1 MNWELIGSIERFIKQ
16 TIIVSN
22 AGIVVLIVLLAIF
35 LPLYFRKF
43 KNNLTGILASW
54 SISIGLTIIGTVL
67 TWIGSISYG
76 GWSYLFIIGPFIV
89 FTGMILAVF
98 AAIKSA
104 KPKKS

>member
-16 TIIVSN
+16 TIIASN

-35 LPLYFRKF
+35 LPLNFRKL
-43 KNNLTGILASW
+43 KNNFNGILASW
-54 SISIGLTIIGTVL
+54 SISIGLTIIGAVL
-67 TWIGSISYG
+67 TWIGSFSYG

-89 FTGMILAVF
+89 FAGMILAVF

-104 KPKKS
+104 NPGKS